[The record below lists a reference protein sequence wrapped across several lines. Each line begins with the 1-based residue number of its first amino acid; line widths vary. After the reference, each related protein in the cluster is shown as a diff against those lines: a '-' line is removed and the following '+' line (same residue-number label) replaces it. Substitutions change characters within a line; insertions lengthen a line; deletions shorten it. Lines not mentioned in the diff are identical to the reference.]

1 MPTMAA
7 ISKQFPGKS
16 CQRSRQ
22 IEYPGCEMACRP
34 EVHVFPLSLCFADPL
49 KAKAFVIDQWLMIIC
64 YLQK

>member
-1 MPTMAA
+1 
-7 ISKQFPGKS
+7 
-16 CQRSRQ
+16 
-22 IEYPGCEMACRP
+22 MACRP